1 MLAFRAPAAAARSRP
16 SPSARRAAAP
26 VAALKLFKGFAVSEP
41 GGKFEAWEYSPQPLG
56 PNDIEIKVT
65 HNGLC
70 HSDLHMRDNDWGI
83 TSFPL
88 IAGHE
93 VVGVVQAKGEGVTGM
108 EVGDRVGYGWLRG
121 SCRSC
126 DFCLR
131 GEENLCSKG
140 EPTIVGPGC
149 FGGFQPVM
157 RAPAAFAYHVPEG
170 MDSAEAAPLLC
181 AGITVYSPLRKH
193 VRPAMRVAILG
204 VGGLGH
210 LAVQFAAA
218 MGASVTALV
227 LSEDEV
233 EGALALGAAEALT
246 SSAAFEGAK
255 GRFDVVLNCASARV
269 DGALILGLLRADG
282 VMIQVGI
289 PGGGVTLSL
298 PLQELVF
305 SQKSCAGSIVG
316 GRADMQEM
324 LNFAAAKGIKP
335 LIETYKLSDI
345 NAAAARVATGK
356 ARYRVVMT
364 TDAAAA

>member
-1 MLAFRAPAAAARSRP
+1 MRLSLPSRAPAAAARRAAP
-16 SPSARRAAAP
+16 RRRAAAP
-26 VAALKLFKGFAVSEP
+26 AGALKPYRGFAVTEP

-93 VVGVVQAKGEGVTGM
+93 VVGVVEAKGDDVTGM

-131 GEENLCSKG
+131 GNENLCAKG

-149 FGGFQPVM
+149 FGGFQPLM

-181 AGITVYSPLRKH
+181 AGITVYSPLRKY
-193 VRPAMRVAILG
+193 VRPAMHVAILG

-227 LSEDEV
+227 LSDDEI
-233 EGALALGAAEALT
+233 EGALALGASDALT
-246 SSAAFEGAK
+246 SAAAFEEAK
-255 GRFDVVLNCASARV
+255 GRFDVVVNCASARV

-282 VMIQVGI
+282 VMVQVGI
-289 PGGGVTLSL
+289 PGGGVKLSL
-298 PLQELVF
+298 PLQDLVF

-335 LIETYKLSDI
+335 LIETYKLTQI
-345 NAAAARVATGK
+345 NEAAARVATGK
-356 ARYRVVMT
+356 ARYRVVMA
-364 TDAAAA
+364 TDV